1 MKRLSALSVAVI
13 NPPWRGT
20 LRSDSFEC
28 HVLAVIGNTLAL
40 EPLDRAATLWLPER
54 LEDALLTFRDDGLLV
69 GLSGTLWQREGV
81 VGDLRFSVTD
91 TIQDNAHSATRVT
104 LCAPITVRGADAETA
119 VESLTVDV
127 GAFGMLIESA
137 LEPTPGERVS
147 FSLALPGTDEPVVG
161 DAIVT
166 SVPEDGKIELTIS
179 RRERDLR
186 SRLARFVVA
195 HNRGLLRRRPPPELE
210 LDF

>member
-28 HVLAVIGNTLAL
+28 HVLAVVGNTLAL
-40 EPLDRAATLWLPER
+40 EPLDRAATLWLPDR

-81 VGDLRFSVTD
+81 GDLRFIVTD
-91 TIQDNAHSATRVT
+91 SIQDNAHAATRVT
-104 LCAPITVRGADAETA
+104 LCAPITVRGAGAETA
-119 VESLTVDV
+119 VESLTIDV
-127 GAFGMLIESA
+127 GPFGMLIESA

-147 FSLALPGTDEPVVG
+147 FSLALPGTDEPVEG

-166 SVPEDGKIELTIS
+166 GAAEDGRIELTIS

>member
-1 MKRLSALSVAVI
+1 MKRICALSVIVI

-28 HVLAVIGNTLAL
+28 HVLAVVGNTLAL

-54 LEDALLTFRDDGLLV
+54 LEDALLTIREDNSLV
-69 GLSGTLWQREGV
+69 GLSGTLWLKEG
-81 VGDLRFSVTD
+81 VGDLRFTMTD
-91 TIQDNAHSATRVT
+91 GIQDNTQSATRVA
-104 LCAPITVRGADAETA
+104 LCAPIAIRAAGAETP

-127 GAFGMLIESA
+127 GAFGMLVESQ
-137 LEPTPGERVS
+137 LEATPGERVS
-147 FSLALPGTDEPVVG
+147 FSLALPGTDEPVKGEAV
-161 DAIVT
+161 VT
-166 SVPEDGKIELTIS
+166 GVTEAGGIELAIS